1 MTKSE
6 NWIWLTSLPTMTSG
20 KITRLLETFDTV
32 DDIFA
37 ATKADFRG
45 INGIG
50 EAEIGDLCN
59 KSMDRAELI
68 LEVTEKFGA
77 YILYY
82 DRADYPSALRYCF
95 DPPYVLYVFGERLMW
110 DRLFCISVVGTRKC
124 SDYGVQITHT
134 LSYDLA
140 RNGVTIVSGMA
151 RGLDGIAHNAALKAG
166 GKTIAFLGC
175 GINVVYPP
183 EHGDLMKAIAEN
195 GAVISEFAPGTEAF
209 GKNFP
214 YRNRLIAALS
224 QGVLV
229 TEAPRKS
236 GTLITADWS
245 LNMGKDVFA
254 VPGDYNRANSQGCN
268 DIIKNGTAK
277 LVDSAIDIL
286 GEYEREL
293 IKMGIKAENFV
304 IEKKRVINKEPVSV
318 VKKASIDDP
327 KYQGLSDNEKKILEV
342 LIESNAHIDEIC
354 RKAGIAISDVN
365 AGLVMLELSG
375 RVNQLAGKNFSIS
388 I

>member
-6 NWIWLTSLPTMTSG
+6 NWIWLTSLPTMTPG
-20 KITRLLETFDTV
+20 KITRLLERFDTV
-32 DDIFA
+32 DDIFD
-37 ATKADFRG
+37 ATEAEYRG
-45 INGIG
+45 ISDIG
-50 EAEIGDLCN
+50 SDEISDLCD

-68 LEVTEKFGA
+68 LEVVEKFGA

-110 DRLFCISVVGTRKC
+110 DRLFCISVVGTRRC

-140 RNGVTIVSGMA
+140 RNGATIVSGMA
-151 RGLDGIAHNAALKAG
+151 RGLDGVAHNAALKAG

-175 GINVVYPP
+175 GINIVYPR
-183 EHGDLMKAIAEN
+183 EHDGLMKAIAEN
-195 GAVISEFAPGTEAF
+195 GAVITEFMPGTEANS
-209 GKNFP
+209 KNFP
-214 YRNRLIAALS
+214 YRNRLMAAMS
-224 QGVLV
+224 QGVLI
-229 TEAPRKS
+229 TESPRRS
-236 GTLITADWS
+236 GTHITADWA

-254 VPGDYNRANSQGCN
+254 VPGDYDRVNSQGCN
-268 DIIKNGTAK
+268 ELIKSGTAK
-277 LVDSAIDIL
+277 LVDSAVDIL
-286 GEYEREL
+286 IEYEREL
-293 IKMGIKAENFV
+293 TKMGIKAENFV
-304 IEKKRVINKEPVSV
+304 IEKKRIVNKEPVSI

-327 KYQGLSDNEKKILEV
+327 KYQGLSDNEKKILAV

-354 RKAGIAISDVN
+354 RKADIAMSDVN

-375 RVNQLAGKNFSIS
+375 LVNQLAGKNFSIS